1 MATLI
6 PDPLSGTATNG
17 ERELARLLRR
27 LPEDWTVYYEPSV
40 RGLRPDFVILAPDL
54 GVLVLEVKD
63 WKLGTVLD
71 VDHQW
76 VERQSG
82 RTTQA
87 KREKNP
93 LRQVD
98 GYWRAVKDEC
108 QGSLF
113 GRALVEHDG
122 EWRGNLCF
130 PVGAVVVFTGISQA
144 DVGKSVHRAAWES
157 IFTPENSV
165 LSDVRRSWEE
175 LDEAGLVAGLKP
187 FFKPFEMR
195 VRFTAHQ
202 IDVLRWVLF
211 PESRMDVILGRE
223 KSDAGQVLE
232 VLDARQ
238 EQHAR
243 SLGSGH
249 RILFGVAGSGKTVL
263 LLARARSLA
272 RERPEQRVLL
282 LCYNKVLAAWLAAR
296 MTDYPTVTVR
306 HFDGW
311 AKDIGV
317 TRKWKEEDGSF
328 GARLLENLRQ
338 RGDAV
343 RTWDVMLID
352 EAQDFEP
359 AWFQCALAG
368 MKDPEDGDLVIVA
381 DGSQRLY
388 KRSGLSW
395 KALGIK
401 AAGRS
406 ISARYDLDKNY
417 RNTPRIAA
425 LASGY
430 SDDARNE
437 DGINAMSVS
446 PNTCRRLNS
455 SMPVFVEAADHAGQ
469 VDAALEIVRRWLRG
483 ERAGHRTTCLKPE
496 EIGIFYPRLLNK
508 NRGLLER
515 LIAGLSLMAPARWL
529 SRPQDPT
536 AHLGV
541 NEAAIK
547 VQTIHSAKGLQYKA
561 VLVLWTDLLP
571 AKMEAEDDERRL
583 FYVAIT
589 RAENDLVLLGS
600 GEGGFSGDLQDACA
614 VRSYPFLGGN
624 HAAVA

>member
-6 PDPLSGTATNG
+6 PDPIPSGSTHG
-17 ERELARLLRR
+17 EKELARLLRR
-27 LPEDWTVYYEPSV
+27 LPEDWTVYHEPSV
-40 RGLRPDFVILAPDL
+40 RGLRPDFVILAPSL

-63 WKLGTVLD
+63 WKLVTVQA

-76 VERQSG
+76 VERQTASAA
-82 RTTQA
+82 QP

-113 GRALVEHDG
+113 GRALVQQEGD
-122 EWRGNLCF
+122 WRGNLCF
-130 PVGAVVVFTGISQA
+130 PVGGAVVFTAISGA
-144 DVGKSVHRAAWES
+144 DVERSPHRAAWDS
-157 IFTPENSV
+157 IFTHGNTV
-165 LSDVRRSWEE
+165 LADARRSWQD
-175 LDEAGLVAGLKP
+175 LDEAGLVAALKP
-187 FFKPFEMR
+187 FFQPFAMR
-195 VRFTAHQ
+195 DRFTAHQ

-211 PESRMDVILGRE
+211 PESRMDVIFGRD
-223 KSDAGQVLE
+223 KADANQVLA

-249 RILFGVAGSGKTVL
+249 RILSGVAGSGKTVL
-263 LLARARSLA
+263 LLARARWLA
-272 RERPEQRVLL
+272 RERPEQNALL
-282 LCYNKVLAAWLAAR
+282 LCYNKVLAAWLAPR
-296 MTDYPTVTVR
+296 MSDCPKVTVR

-311 AKDIGV
+311 AKDLGFS
-317 TRKWKEEDGSF
+317 RRWKENDATF
-328 GARLLENLRQ
+328 GARLLAELRQ
-338 RGDAV
+338 RGDAA

-359 AWFQCALAG
+359 TWFQCALAG

-388 KRSGLSW
+388 KRNGLSW

-401 AAGRS
+401 AAGRTT
-406 ISARYDLDKNY
+406 SARYDLDKNY

-430 SDDARNE
+430 SDEEQHE
-437 DGINAMSVS
+437 DGINAIRVG
-446 PNTCRRLNS
+446 PGTCRRLNHS
-455 SMPVFVEAADHAGQ
+455 VPVLVEAADHTAQ
-469 VDAALEIVRRWLRG
+469 VAAAQEIVGRWLRG
-483 ERAGHRTTCLKPE
+483 ERAGRGTVPLKPE
-496 EIGIFYPRLLNK
+496 EIGIFYPKLV
-508 NRGLLER
+508 NRPLLES
-515 LIAGLSLMAPARWL
+515 LIAGLSELAPTRWL
-529 SRPQDPT
+529 SKPKDAA
-536 AHLGV
+536 AHLAV

-571 AKMEAEDDERRL
+571 AGSTAEAEERRL
-583 FYVAIT
+583 LYVAIT

-600 GEGGFSGDLQDACA
+600 GSRGFAGELHETCA
-614 VRSYPFLGGN
+614 VRLYPFADPRP
-624 HAAVA
+624 AAVA